1 MIEILFLL
9 LPLAFYSGWKASKK
23 NNVKQCVKANR
34 LADDYIKGVNYLL
47 SEKPDKALEV
57 FIHHPDVDEYTAETY
72 LLLGNMF
79 RNRGEIER
87 ALRLHQSLIAR
98 SSLNK
103 DQKVAVMFALGEDYF
118 AAGMLDRAESVFQE
132 LLTIVPSEVNACASL
147 RQIYE
152 QTHEWEKA
160 INVTHSICLK
170 KKKLPAIYQRRIAHY
185 YCEIADQ
192 EMELG
197 NLHRVEECLLKAHKH
212 YKDLARI
219 MVLQANLF
227 ERKQDYKK
235 AFKFYRKALACD
247 SRLLSYLYCKI
258 TQVAEKIGKKNELEA
273 ILFALYRQ
281 DSRVLAYLLELLKT
295 DAFDTKSTD
304 FLMDDLKNKKLDI
317 YSISQSIDILQRKK
331 SLSVEDETLSL
342 IKQALDHYQ
351 QGKVA
356 FQCQHCGYQMQ
367 EYLWHCPACFQWDKI
382 SHT

>member
-34 LADDYIKGVNYLL
+34 LADDYVKGVNYLL
-47 SEKPDKALEV
+47 SEKPDKALEI
-57 FIHHPDVDEYTAETY
+57 FIHHPDVDEYTVETY

-103 DQKVAVMFALGEDYF
+103 DQKVAVMLALGEDYF

-132 LLTIVPSEVNACASL
+132 LLILMPSEVNACASL

-160 INVTHSICLK
+160 INVTRSICLK

-185 YCEIADQ
+185 YCEIADK
-192 EMELG
+192 EMERG
-197 NLHRVEECLLKAHKH
+197 NLHKVEACLVKAYKH
-212 YKDLARI
+212 CKNLARV

-235 AFKFYRKALACD
+235 AFKFYKKALASD
-247 SRLLSYLYCKI
+247 SRLLSHLFCKI
-258 TQVAEKIGKKNELEA
+258 MKVAERIGRKNELKD

-281 DSRVLAYLLELLKT
+281 DSSVLAYLLELLKVEVF
-295 DAFDTKSTD
+295 DAKVMG
-304 FLMDDLKNKKLDI
+304 FLVDDLKNKKLDI
-317 YSISQSIDILQRKK
+317 YSISQSIAILQRKE
-331 SLSVEDETLSL
+331 SFSAEDDSLSL

-351 QGKVA
+351 QGKAV
-356 FQCQHCGYQMQ
+356 FQCQNCGYQMQ
-367 EYLWHCPACFQWDKI
+367 EYFWHCPACFQWDKI
-382 SHT
+382 THV